1 MPTLLDALLI
11 VHFVGL
17 MLGAGGGF
25 GSALAAGYAK
35 TLAGEQAQTVKALGP
50 RLANMSM
57 AGLVLMYISGIALL
71 VLKYGGNLGVMPMMF
86 WIKLVFVGTLTL
98 AACAI
103 IFTYGQIR
111 RGNGAVEKRLPV
123 LGPIA
128 GMSSLAAVV
137 FAVLTFH

>member
-17 MLGAGGGF
+17 MFGAGGGF
-25 GSALAAGYAK
+25 GSALAASYAK
-35 TLAGEQAQTVKALGP
+35 TLTGEQAQAVKGLGP

-57 AGLVLMYISGIALL
+57 GGLALMYVSGIALL
-71 VLKYGGNLGVMPMMF
+71 ALKYGDLGAMPMMF
-86 WIKLVFVGTLTL
+86 WVKLVLVGTLTL

-103 IFTYGQIR
+103 IYTYGQIR
-111 RGNGAVEKRLPV
+111 RGNAAVEKRLPV